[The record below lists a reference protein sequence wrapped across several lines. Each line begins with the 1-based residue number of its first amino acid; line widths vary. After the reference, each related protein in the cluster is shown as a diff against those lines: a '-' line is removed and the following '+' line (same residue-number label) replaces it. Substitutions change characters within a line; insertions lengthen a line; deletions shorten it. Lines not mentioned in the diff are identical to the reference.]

1 VNPKTYLKRLFVVFA
16 LIFSVAAGYVVYFN
30 THYPIPVTDHISFDA
45 KLKFARDN
53 IDPDQVDTL
62 IIGSSIGLNNL
73 LGSVMEKDSKKIKKV
88 LNFSA
93 EWQKKQKSMVS
104 DFMLYTSP
112 TENPCMRSI
121 NRLGRL
127 WHISIPRFPK
137 R

>member
-73 LGSVMEKDSKKIKKV
+73 HH
-88 LNFSA
+88 A
-93 EWQKKQKSMVS
+93 
-104 DFMLYTSP
+104 
-112 TENPCMRSI
+112 SI
-121 NRLGRL
+121 
-127 WHISIPRFPK
+127 
-137 R
+137 